1 MAEEEYYKRKLA
13 LDREYYERKLE
24 MEFARK
30 GPKLLDETAHWK
42 EFEHSAGVAA
52 AAATM
57 AVISVGENEGL
68 EAGVA
73 ALTTACAT
81 ARATSALA
89 VASSAK
95 TLNFVRSFFH
105 EN

>member
-1 MAEEEYYKRKLA
+1 MAEEEYYKRKLE
-13 LDREYYERKLE
+13 LDKEYYKQKLE
-24 MEFARK
+24 LELAK
-30 GPKLLDETAHWK
+30 KKPKLLDETSHWK

-52 AAATM
+52 ASATM
-57 AVISVGENEGL
+57 AIISIGEQEGL

-73 ALTTACAT
+73 ALTTAAAT

-89 VASSAK
+89 VVSGAK
-95 TLNFVRSFFH
+95 TVNFLRSLFD